1 MYLFLWVVRMVKSM
15 NKDSFSDYEKFI
27 GRYVTFT
34 IKREPLKE
42 LPLEPDEEG
51 VYVITTLKGSQ

>member
-1 MYLFLWVVRMVKSM
+1 MVKSM